1 MSTDHDDFLIE
12 KLQKTIDGWSSEVT
26 DAHQKL
32 TRQIGSAKSQ
42 LDTLIGVLGS
52 GQGRRTAAGPTEPA
66 NAAAAASPPIIE
78 PKSEPD
84 DSGSAP
90 DSSGR
95 AQATQRELDS
105 LQSSNEELTQ
115 EIARRVYEN
124 RATASELEI
133 AKKKIEEYE
142 HGAELS
148 PSDVAHLKQ
157 EINRKSSELE
167 RAQLEIKSLTTAI
180 ETFRKEFG
188 MQQAVYEEC
197 ELEATADLKTAA
209 SFIEEQKEEVEE
221 LKGQLT
227 TLRLRHEQHAET
239 EEAMKAE
246 LEGMRAASLADEK
259 AMTRFRGEIDALND
273 DLISL
278 NDERDR
284 LRGEEKAMREEA
296 QSLRQEYEE
305 AQREDRHVKEELDS
319 LTLEYDRQGK
329 ALAES
334 VKELEA
340 HGKLAEEAQAKEK
353 GLQQQIEEM
362 EAKLSETA
370 NAAIRIR
377 EDLQSSEAQ
386 LDQARHAHTLELENL
401 RIQKQEGIYGVLKT
415 LGEHGLAQG
424 DTNLAL
430 ELTEKQA
437 RLEELGHLNATLS
450 DKVQMLEGRLKDLE
464 RSGGLPPG
472 DTGPDR
478 QSAKAEMEK
487 LREELTV
494 FERQLVEREQ
504 AIEAAADKMRLLEE
518 TAMDVQVQF
527 AALHAEHLVGEA
539 SGLDDGDPGEAQREI
554 EALKSNLAEMTGHNY
569 AQAARLQ
576 DAEKELAGLR
586 DLGESPE
593 SEDQEAAAL
602 SKDLPHVLDQALAE
616 IQGLRKNLAERD
628 EEMEALKRRMEE
640 KTTTAEATP
649 MIFAA
654 HDASGQARSMGE
666 ILIDAGIIT
675 LKQLDSALEE
685 QRTAKKRRLGSILV
699 EKGLIREEIV
709 AQVVGSQLNLPFVRL
724 ADQSIE
730 KAALALMDGR
740 LATHHMC
747 FPISATSE
755 KITIAMANPL
765 DLIAIED
772 LEFATSLKV
781 KPVVATLS
789 DIISAIVQHYGVAIA
804 NTIAEDTFESQ
815 TPPKLQAKN
824 PTSRAR
830 GKR

>member
-52 GQGRRTAAGPTEPA
+52 GQGRRTAADPTQPA
-66 NAAAAASPPIIE
+66 NAAAAVSPPIIE

-84 DSGSAP
+84 ESRSAP

-133 AKKKIEEYE
+133 AKNTIGEYE
-142 HGAELS
+142 HGAEPS
-148 PSDVAHLKQ
+148 PSAVAHLKR
-157 EINRKSSELE
+157 EIKRKSSELE
-167 RAQLEIKSLTTAI
+167 RAQLEIKSLTMAI

-188 MQQAVYEEC
+188 TQQAVYEEC

-209 SFIEEQKEEVEE
+209 SFIEEQNEEVEE

-227 TLRLRHEQHAET
+227 TFRLRHEQHAET

-259 AMTRFRGEIDALND
+259 AMTHLRGEIDALND

-284 LRGEEKAMREEA
+284 LRGEEKAMRDEA
-296 QSLRQEYEE
+296 QSLRQEY
-305 AQREDRHVKEELDS
+305 DL
-319 LTLEYDRQGK
+319 QGK

-353 GLQQQIEEM
+353 RLQQQIEEM
-362 EAKLSETA
+362 EAKLTETA

-386 LDQARHAHTLELENL
+386 LDQARHAHTLELETL
-401 RIQKQEGIYGVLKT
+401 RIQKQEGIYGILKT

-554 EALKSNLAEMTGHNY
+554 EALKSNLAEMTEHKY

-576 DAEKELAGLR
+576 EMGKVLAELR
-586 DLGESPE
+586 SLSERPGPE
-593 SEDQEAAAL
+593 DDDAAAM
-602 SKDLPHVLDQALAE
+602 SKDMPHILNQALAE
-616 IQGLRKNLAERD
+616 IEGLRRTIAERD
-628 EEMEALKRRMEE
+628 EEIEDLDRRMAQQTESD
-640 KTTTAEATP
+640 KAAP
-649 MIFAA
+649 MTFIA
-654 HDASGQARSMGE
+654 HDASGQTRSMGE

-709 AQVVGSQLNLPFVRL
+709 AQVVASQLNLPFVRL
-724 ADQSIE
+724 PGQNIE
-730 KAALALMDGR
+730 QGALALMDGR

-747 FPISATSE
+747 FPISATTE
-755 KITIAMANPL
+755 RITVAMANPL

-781 KPVVATLS
+781 SPVVATLS
-789 DIISAIVQHYGVAIA
+789 DITSAIVQHFGVTIA
-804 NTIAEDTFESQ
+804 NAIAEDTFESQ
-815 TPPKLQAKN
+815 TPPKPPIKTPTPQAEKG
-824 PTSRAR
+824 R
-830 GKR
+830 

>member
-84 DSGSAP
+84 ESGSAP
-90 DSSGR
+90 DSSGQ

-105 LQSSNEELTQ
+105 LQSANEELTQ

-148 PSDVAHLKQ
+148 PSDVEHLKQ
-157 EINRKSSELE
+157 EIKQKSSELE

-180 ETFRKEFG
+180 ETFQKEFG
-188 MQQAVYEEC
+188 KQQAVYEEC

-259 AMTRFRGEIDALND
+259 AMTHLRGEIDALND

-284 LRGEEKAMREEA
+284 LRGEEKTMREEA
-296 QSLRQEYEE
+296 QSLRQDYEE

-353 GLQQQIEEM
+353 RLQQQIEEM
-362 EAKLSETA
+362 EAKRTETA

-377 EDLQSSEAQ
+377 EDLQSSQAQ

-401 RIQKQEGIYGVLKT
+401 RIQKQEGIYGILKT

-437 RLEELGHLNATLS
+437 RLEELGQLNATLS

-464 RSGGLPPG
+464 RSGGLPSG

-487 LREELTV
+487 LREELAV

-539 SGLDDGDPGEAQREI
+539 SSLDDGDPGEAQREI
-554 EALKSNLAEMTGHNY
+554 EALRSNLAEMTGHNY

-586 DLGESPE
+586 GLGESPE

-616 IQGLRKNLAERD
+616 IQGLRRNLAERD

-640 KTTTAEATP
+640 QTAAAEATP

-755 KITIAMANPL
+755 NITIAMANPL

-815 TPPKLQAKN
+815 TPPKLRAKN